1 MAKSSIVYTIFYSVL
16 AGTLAALAS
25 VCAKLA
31 VDSNT
36 NQFYRFVCTF
46 FVSNPDWCHVDD
58 GVYIKGDDSWIRF
71 QKIFRIFRLAS
82 FLCLFLCNALM
93 WAYFTKALSVSSSS
107 IQVTVINS
115 ATNFCLTAILG
126 NLIFNEPL
134 SLQWW
139 FGASL
144 IVTGTVLLNTEMQ
157 KIEEENKKKKFK

>member
-1 MAKSSIVYTIFYSVL
+1 MAKTSIISTIFYSVL

-36 NQFYRFVCTF
+36 NQYYRFVCRF
-46 FVSNPDWCHVDD
+46 FVSNPDWCSVED
-58 GVYIKGDDSWIRF
+58 GVYIRGDDSWIKF
-71 QKIFRIFRLAS
+71 QKIFRIFRLIS

-93 WAYFTKALSVSSSS
+93 WAYFTKALNVSKSS
-107 IQVTVINS
+107 IQVTVINN

-126 NLIFNEPL
+126 LLIFNEPL

-144 IVTGTVLLNTEMQ
+144 IVTGTVLLNTEIQ
-157 KIEEENKKKKFK
+157 KTEEKKKKI

>member
-1 MAKSSIVYTIFYSVL
+1 MAKKSIVSTIVYSVL
-16 AGTLAALAS
+16 SGSLAALAS

-46 FVSNPDWCHVDD
+46 FVSNPEWCLVDD
-58 GVYIKGDDSWIRF
+58 ENVFIKGDESWIKF
-71 QKIFRIFRLAS
+71 QKTFRIFRLIS
-82 FLCLFLCNALM
+82 FVCIFLCNAAM
-93 WAYFTKALSVSSSS
+93 WANFTKALNVSSSS

-126 NLIFNEPL
+126 HLIFSEPL

-157 KIEEENKKKKFK
+157 KIEKQQKIKIK